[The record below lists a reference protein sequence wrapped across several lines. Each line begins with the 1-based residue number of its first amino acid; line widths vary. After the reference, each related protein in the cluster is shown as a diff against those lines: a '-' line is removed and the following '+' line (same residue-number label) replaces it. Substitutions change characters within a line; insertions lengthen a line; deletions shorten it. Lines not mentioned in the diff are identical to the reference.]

1 MSTPHASARPQGG
14 FAALAALGMA
24 LRLLLIWSG
33 WLDPL
38 LPTDDAYYYFTIA
51 RNAITG
57 GGVSFD
63 RLTPTNGFHPL
74 WMVVVTPLFA
84 VAEALK
90 PGPWF
95 GVRAALT
102 LCALLDLA
110 TAKLLHA
117 TLMRLGRPIGA
128 RWAVALWFLFPTH
141 IMLSLQGLEGA
152 ISATVIALHAWFVVR
167 LAGRPGITVGSAV
180 PLGAIAG
187 LAFLARTDNGVFV
200 PLAIVAETALL
211 AWSGR
216 LAWRRAP
223 AFLLV
228 CAATM
233 SLVASP
239 WLAWNIV
246 TFGTPFQVSGAIKM
260 SSPLLGGH
268 VEAAIAVYHLPK
280 IAVQVLALGQ
290 FLWRPIQ
297 FALGGYLGTPWPAV
311 MGLAALEAVALALL
325 LVAGV
330 RRMRH
335 EEPPAART
343 IAAGLG
349 VYLAAHMLVYT
360 FVVPFYAHWYASVPA
375 LVLLLVFVGL
385 GADSLLGGGPAQ
397 RRRALVAIPAAIGLA
412 MWWRFFSVMGIH
424 PNQPQEN
431 ARAALAQ
438 IAERAPRVS
447 TLGCFHGQTGAWGYF
462 APSIAPYRIVNLDGV
477 VNNRVLESYRRGKYF
492 EYVSDTADLV
502 VLTAPVPF
510 EYLLGPAGTRRFYAT
525 FKHWED
531 APNNYGPRRSPPPR

>member
-1 MSTPHASARPQGG
+1 MSTPHASARRPGG
-14 FAALAALGMA
+14 FAALAALGMGM
-24 LRLLLIWSG
+24 RLLLIWSG

-57 GGVSFD
+57 ADVSFD
-63 RLTPTNGFHPL
+63 GLTPTNGFHPL
-74 WMVVVTPLFA
+74 WFVVLTPLFA
-84 VAEALK
+84 LAEALK

-95 GVRAALT
+95 GVRSALT

-117 TLMRLGRPIGA
+117 TLMRLGRPLGA
-128 RWAVALWFLFPTH
+128 RWAVGLWFLFPTT

-152 ISATVIALHAWFVVR
+152 ISATVIALHAWLVVR
-167 LAGRPGITVGSAV
+167 LAERPEITVRAAV
-180 PLGAIAG
+180 PLGAVAG

-211 AWSGR
+211 AGSGR

-228 CAATM
+228 CAAVM

-239 WLAWNIV
+239 WLAWNIA

-268 VEAAIAVYHLPK
+268 VEAAVAVYHLPK

-297 FALGGYLGTPWPAV
+297 FTLGGYLGTPWPAV
-311 MGLAALEAVALALL
+311 MGLAALEALALALL
-325 LVAGV
+325 LGAAV
-330 RRMRH
+330 RRMRA
-335 EEPPAART
+335 EASPAART

-349 VYLAAHMLVYT
+349 AYLAAHMLVYT

-385 GADSLLGGGPAQ
+385 GADSLLDGWPGP
-397 RRRALVAIPAAIGLA
+397 RRSALALVPAAIGLA
-412 MWWRFFSVMGIH
+412 MWWRFFSVMGVH
-424 PNQPQEN
+424 PNQPQAD

-438 IAERAPRVS
+438 IAERAPGIR
-447 TLGCFHGQTGAWGYF
+447 TIGCFHGQTGAWGYF
-462 APSIAPYRIVNLDGV
+462 TPSIAPYRIVNLDGV

-492 EYVSDTADLV
+492 EYISDTADLV

-510 EYLLGPAGTRRFYAT
+510 EYLLGPAGTRRFYET
-525 FKHWED
+525 FPRWED
-531 APNNYGPRRSPPPR
+531 APNNYGPRRRPSPR